1 MLQAAGALTELGQWL
16 EDDDLTVR
24 SSARESI
31 HRCLQIA
38 YTGDR
43 PEPPQGRLEAG
54 LDMVGKWLGA
64 FLGRFVHQDS
74 AVPTWTQPRHLR
86 RFRAVGIGLALLS
99 AVLTA
104 ACLGAGIPKIAVVF
118 LTTLAVI
125 DTLEGSFARVARM
138 RDPQMRW
145 MSCVF
150 SHVGDIVVMI
160 GMALFLLRQG
170 YAADAEL
177 LLVAAIVSIAGSL
190 VRVSALQAGYRFWRS
205 PLERVVRFSAFFVIS
220 AICVAGLPTLA
231 ATVASVLLA
240 ACGLGE
246 AVRVMKR
253 VAMLG
258 VARGGFIF
266 LTESGADC
274 WSFDDEDEVTTESA
288 LFDRTAPTVDAVIGE
303 SRG

>member
-1 MLQAAGALTELGQWL
+1 M
-16 EDDDLTVR
+16 
-24 SSARESI
+24 
-31 HRCLQIA
+31 
-38 YTGDR
+38 
-43 PEPPQGRLEAG
+43 
-54 LDMVGKWLGA
+54 
-64 FLGRFVHQDS
+64 
-74 AVPTWTQPRHLR
+74 
-86 RFRAVGIGLALLS
+86 
-99 AVLTA
+99 
-104 ACLGAGIPKIAVVF
+104 
-118 LTTLAVI
+118 
-125 DTLEGSFARVARM
+125 
-138 RDPQMRW
+138 
-145 MSCVF
+145 F

-274 WSFDDEDEVTTESA
+274 WSFDDEDEVTVESA